1 MVLRN
6 VKERNKQRL
15 SLSCF
20 FAEVANVNYSDRMV
34 FIKFRQNP

>member
-6 VKERNKQRL
+6 VKERNKQ
-15 SLSCF
+15 C

-34 FIKFRQNP
+34 FIKFRQSP